1 MPSILII
8 DDDADL
14 SAIVGRFLESEGFAV
29 VRVGSAEDAYEVL
42 RTRSFDLVLLD
53 INLPGDDGFAAC
65 AALRRTSGVP
75 LIFASART
83 SETDRIVGLDTGGD
97 DYLPKP
103 YSLRELLAHVNALLR
118 RSQGRAGSAG
128 GMLAAGPFSL
138 DEGAGTL
145 AKHGENVPLS
155 PKELALALSEVE
167 PQTVSVH
174 MSWLRV
180 KLEDDPSRPAY
191 FKTVRG
197 RGYRFDAS
205 GEPS

>member
-14 SAIVGRFLESEGFAV
+14 SAIVGRFLESEGFGIERA
-29 VRVGSAEDAYEVL
+29 GSAEDAYEVL

-65 AALRRTSGVP
+65 TALRRTSGVP

-103 YSLRELLAHVNALLR
+103 
-118 RSQGRAGSAG
+118 
-128 GMLAAGPFSL
+128 
-138 DEGAGTL
+138 
-145 AKHGENVPLS
+145 
-155 PKELALALSEVE
+155 
-167 PQTVSVH
+167 
-174 MSWLRV
+174 
-180 KLEDDPSRPAY
+180 SRCSSCSR
-191 FKTVRG
+191 T
-197 RGYRFDAS
+197 
-205 GEPS
+205 